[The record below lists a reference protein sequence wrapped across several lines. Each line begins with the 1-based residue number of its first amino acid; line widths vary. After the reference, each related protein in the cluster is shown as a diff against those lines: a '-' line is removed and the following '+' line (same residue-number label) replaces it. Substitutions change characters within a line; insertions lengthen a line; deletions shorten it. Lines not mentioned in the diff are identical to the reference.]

1 MGIKETN
8 MKYETKLPQKFLDDI
23 DVGLKAVEDGR
34 VIPHDEAM
42 RQIRAELGFEEI

>member
-1 MGIKETN
+1 MKIKETSL
-8 MKYETKLPQKFLDDI
+8 KYEAKLSQKFLDDI
-23 DVGLKAVEDGR
+23 KVGLKAAEDGR